1 MKVLD
6 SNFKFKSKNVV
17 YKNSDVESTLNE
29 LKQKTEEGLIFST
42 TETRIGTW
50 IDGKPLYRKVIESYI
65 TISPGAN
72 VIPHNVVNLFECT
85 DLKYRFI
92 YGNQS
97 FYHWNNDVR
106 DVYVDDTN
114 IVIKS
119 GNVSAAGFTKT
130 VCTIEYTKTTD

>member
-1 MKVLD
+1 M
-6 SNFKFKSKNVV
+6 
-17 YKNSDVESTLNE
+17 
-29 LKQKTEEGLIFST
+29 
-42 TETRIGTW
+42 
-50 IDGKPLYRKVIESYI
+50 YRKVIESNI

-72 VIPHNVVNLFECT
+72 VIPHNVVNLSECT

-92 YGNQS
+92 YSSQS
-97 FYHWNNDVR
+97 FFHWNNDVR